1 MFRETKARSILKT
14 FSWRI
19 LATLTT
25 TLLVYIFTKRI
36 KIALAIGAVEFAAKI
51 IIYFFHERLWNKIS
65 FGRKDIMPFVIWFT
79 GLPSS
84 GKAEFADAVCKTL
97 SEKSFKVERL
107 HGSKIRGI
115 LPRTGFSKEDR
126 DKHIKRVGLLAN
138 ILENNKIVVVASFV
152 SPYQEARNFVRKICD
167 NFIEIYM
174 NTPLRE
180 CQKRD
185 KKGLYKKAKE
195 GLLSNFT
202 GIDGPYE
209 PPQNPELVIDASRI
223 SLDEGVKKILD
234 YLDKKDLLR

>member
-1 MFRETKARSILKT
+1 MV
-14 FSWRI
+14 
-19 LATLTT
+19 T
-25 TLLVYIFTKRI
+25 TLIVFVLTRRV
-36 KIALAIGAVEFAAKI
+36 KIALTAGLFEFIAKLS
-51 IIYFFHERLWNKIS
+51 IYFVHERIWNKIS
-65 FGRKDIMPFVIWFT
+65 FGRKDIVPFVLWFT
-79 GLPSS
+79 GLPAS
-84 GKAEFADAVCKTL
+84 GKAEFADAVYKAL

-107 HGSKIRGI
+107 QGSKIRGI

-152 SPYQEARNFVRKICD
+152 SPYKEARNFVRKICG

-174 NTPLRE
+174 NTPLEE

-185 KKGLYKKAKE
+185 KKDLYKKAKE

-202 GIDGPYE
+202 GINGPYE
-209 PPQNPELVIDASRI
+209 PPQNPELVIDAGRI

-234 YLDKKDLLR
+234 YLDKKGLLR